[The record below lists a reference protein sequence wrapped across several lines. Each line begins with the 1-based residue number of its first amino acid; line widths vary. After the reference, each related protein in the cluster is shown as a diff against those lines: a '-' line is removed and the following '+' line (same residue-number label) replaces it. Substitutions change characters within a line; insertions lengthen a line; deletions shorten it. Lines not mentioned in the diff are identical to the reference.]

1 MQPGFI
7 LAEFHTLKPLLH
19 QSINSEGGQE
29 RREMEM
35 RGWEY
40 KRWMSA
46 LLNSVGERKSDR
58 TRSCFVT
65 GRWYNSLCVLCHCY
79 IVWWGRNVLKFQRSQ
94 KKMLCEMLQNCI
106 YPVTMT
112 CNRNASLLYVI
123 ICHVALGIKVRYWVY
138 LSSLILKNWFRKT
151 STTV

>member
-1 MQPGFI
+1 MQLWFI
-7 LAEFHTLKPLLH
+7 LAEFYTLKPLLH
-19 QSINSEGGQE
+19 QSMNSEGGQE
-29 RREMEM
+29 GRKMEM

-40 KRWMSA
+40 KRWMSV

-65 GRWYNSLCVLCHCY
+65 GRWYNSLCHCY
-79 IVWWGRNVLKFQRSQ
+79 IVWWGWNVLKFHRSQ

-106 YPVTMT
+106 YSVTMT

-123 ICHVALGIKVRYWVY
+123 ICHVALGIKVRFLVY

-151 STTV
+151 STTF